1 MKEVSPYGYWD
12 ISDVIF
18 NYQTRNYTVL
28 KMKSYDNHN
37 KLIKSTE
44 DKKRS
49 YEFVENNPRYEA
61 VVNEVLAFKGMQR
74 EIRTNP
80 LEKKP

>member
-37 KLIKSTE
+37 KLSSRLRIRK
-44 DKKRS
+44 
-49 YEFVENNPRYEA
+49 EA
-61 VVNEVLAFKGMQR
+61 MNL
-74 EIRTNP
+74 
-80 LEKKP
+80 